1 MFSGRLSRGEY
12 ARAAAMRFG
21 LVIAGMLAIPAALY
35 EINNSNQSC
44 PAEFCGALPGI
55 LITFVVMPALYLGLI
70 LSLIGVTVRRL
81 RDLELPVVL
90 VVVVPALMLGDLMS
104 AVTLDGF
111 VFDTQTQ
118 NVFHPIPGN
127 LLMALA
133 CVGFLCVARSETST
147 GEAGAGR
154 WGVAGA
160 LALGV
165 VTFAS
170 AFALFKFVS
179 ELAVA
184 AGAESNA
191 FFGYAVSY
199 VGASI
204 APIMLI
210 VMLVLAARSRHR
222 SHAA

>member
-1 MFSGRLSRGEY
+1 MSRGEY

-35 EINNSNQSC
+35 EIDNSSQSC

-70 LSLIGVTVRRL
+70 LSLLGITVRRL
-81 RDLELPVVL
+81 RDIELPAVL
-90 VVVVPALMLGDLMS
+90 AVVVPVLMLGDLMS

-111 VFDTQTQ
+111 VFDAQTQ
-118 NVFHPIPGN
+118 NIFHPIPGN
-127 LLMALA
+127 LLMAVA
-133 CVGFLCVARSETST
+133 CIGFLCVARSENGS
-147 GEAGAGR
+147 GETGAGR

-165 VTFAS
+165 VTVAS
-170 AFALFKFVS
+170 AFALFKFAS
-179 ELAVA
+179 ELAMA
-184 AGAESNA
+184 AGATSNPLFA
-191 FFGYAVSY
+191 YVVSY

-204 APIMLI
+204 APITLI
-210 VMLVLAARSRHR
+210 VMLVLAARGRRR
-222 SHAA
+222 SPAA